1 MFSKCPQ
8 HAKFSL
14 SILATAITLSTSANA
29 TQLTPVQAE
38 QSALVKAKKTDASIE
53 TITVYGRHN
62 QLILNSGTAT
72 KSNMNLMETPA
83 AVVIV
88 DKLLLEDQA
97 TATLQESLRNVSG
110 LSQAGNNYG
119 IGDNLM
125 LRGLGA
131 NYTYDGMYGG
141 AGLGNSF
148 NPTRSTTNIESVE
161 VLKGPATG
169 LYGIGSAGGVINLVE
184 KKPLQ
189 KETYQVKAVLG
200 QWENRGVMIDA
211 TSALTDNTAYRFV
224 ANTETSDGYRGL
236 SSARNE
242 IYGSLLFNL
251 TDNQELIAS
260 VAFINDS
267 NQVDSIGHPVRI
279 FNRDSVNGANGLV
292 TADDLPNDLTNK
304 GIELTQA
311 QREELANSITSDDGS
326 HPFDLGSQGL
336 ISPISEP
343 NKGEELRI
351 KFDYSIDF
359 GQDTSLRQ
367 QFQHRQ
373 YESDHVRQTGV
384 YNYVYWDRR
393 GVVNANPR
401 APLVIDNVLYPYAA
415 RRQEYRKS
423 SVEEKS
429 LQYFADF
436 NTNWSLGRF
445 NGEHLISANYEQRD
459 VDSKSWSIWDGDY
472 TQKDQ
477 DGNVTY
483 QGKLPYI
490 LDIRN
495 PNWTNKSFDELDPVL
510 RSNYSKTVKA
520 YGISFQEVVYFN
532 DILTGRVGMARS
544 RIEQEYTQH
553 ETPRYPD
560 GKAPNDQTDS
570 GNSYNVGLNYRIM
583 PEFATF
589 VNLSKGVTAYGL
601 LNDVKKEIPN
611 SESKSFDV
619 GVRFTAFDEE
629 LLASFVYFET
639 RKTNLRRSNPIYVEN
654 EEDAI
659 SNDGVAQYLYDN
671 EDSTKGYELDVNL
684 ALNEK
689 WSMNANATYQNA
701 IEIRNQN
708 TQPKSGQRK
717 GIPKK
722 FASVW
727 TSYLQTFDGLDSP
740 IKFSIGATYT
750 SERTINSTAFGLPT
764 STIDAYTV
772 LDAGVSYNIDKW
784 NIQLN
789 LRNLTDETYYNKPL
803 YIGGLPGDSRNAKL
817 TVKYNF

>member
-1 MFSKCPQ
+1 MFSKSPQ

-211 TSALTDNTAYRFV
+211 TSALSDNTAYRFV

-304 GIELTQA
+304 GIELTPA

-351 KFDYSIDF
+351 KFDYSIGF

-459 VDSKSWSIWDGDY
+459 IDSKSWSIWDGDY

-477 DGNVTY
+477 DGNVAY

-495 PNWTNKSFDELDPVL
+495 PNWTNKSFDELDPIL

-601 LNDVKKEIPN
+601 LDDVQKEIPN

-639 RKTNLRRSNPIYVEN
+639 RKTNLRRSNPIYTDN

-684 ALNEK
+684 AINEQ

-708 TQPKSGQRK
+708 TQPRSGQRK

-722 FASVW
+722 FASIW
-727 TSYLQTFDGLDSP
+727 TSYLQTLDGLDSP

-750 SERTINSTAFGLPT
+750 SKRTINSTSFGLPT

-772 LDAGVSYNIDKW
+772 LDAGVSYDIDKW

-803 YIGGLPGDSRNAKL
+803 FIGGLPGDSRNAKL